1 MKKIG
6 ILLLLTLFSMFF
18 AGTAVALPTPFE
30 IGTGGYLKETVT
42 DGLGLIG
49 KQEALASGP
58 IWLDC
63 GETSETIDFFKVWV
77 PLALAKGTVEAHID
91 FLQPEPDSAVVLN
104 GDFKIFSLAIFSA
117 AELKW
122 EEPELVPYSYNG
134 SSGGLLQV
142 NLNDIPKKFQLGSC
156 YTISGTITNVR
167 CVPEPA
173 TLFLLGTG
181 LAGLAGISRKRLRNK

>member
-1 MKKIG
+1 MKKIA
-6 ILLLLTLFSMFF
+6 ILLLLTLFSVIF

-30 IGTGGYLKETVT
+30 IGTDSYLKETVT

-49 KQEALASGP
+49 KQKALASGP

-77 PLALAKGTVEAHID
+77 PLAAAKGTVDAYID
-91 FLQPEPDSAVVLN
+91 FRQPEPESAVVLN

-117 AELKW
+117 GELKW
-122 EEPELVPYSYNG
+122 EETELLPYSYNG

-142 NLNDIPKKFQLGSC
+142 NLEDIPKKFQWGSC

-167 CVPEPA
+167 SVPEPA

-181 LAGLAGISRKRLRNK
+181 LAGLAGISRKRLGMK